1 MNCPALRQPCV
12 YSYVGA
18 RLGRLQPSERKK
30 RGIEMEGYRWQLLPA
45 HGKKS
50 FLLGA
55 SEKLYIS
62 ACAFK
67 VEF

>member
-1 MNCPALRQPCV
+1 
-12 YSYVGA
+12 
-18 RLGRLQPSERKK
+18 
-30 RGIEMEGYRWQLLPA
+30 MEGYRWQLLPA

-67 VEF
+67 VEFWSWAGFLMENQKKETID